1 MHRTQVLL
9 EEHQYRRL
17 KRESESSG
25 RSIGE
30 LVREAID
37 DKYRPSQERM
47 WAALKASRGAW
58 ADRDDIGDGAAGWCS
73 DGRCWGHPYFSGDR
87 AKTPAV
93 EIWTQVIK
101 PLLARMIG

>member
-17 KRESESSG
+17 KLESASSG

-37 DKYRPSQERM
+37 HKYRPSQERM
-47 WAALKASRGAW
+47 WSALEASWGAW
-58 ADRDDIGDGAAGWCS
+58 VDREDIGDGAEYVERIRRQSIDDRLRELGW
-73 DGRCWGHPYFSGDR
+73 D
-87 AKTPAV
+87 
-93 EIWTQVIK
+93 
-101 PLLARMIG
+101 

>member
-17 KRESESSG
+17 KHEAQNSG

-37 DKYRPSQERM
+37 EKYQPAQERV
-47 WAALKASRGAW
+47 WAALDASCGAW
-58 ADRDDIGDGAAGWCS
+58 ADRDDIGDGGAYVGRLRSQSVDDRLRQLGW
-73 DGRCWGHPYFSGDR
+73 
-87 AKTPAV
+87 
-93 EIWTQVIK
+93 E
-101 PLLARMIG
+101 

>member
-1 MHRTQVLL
+1 MHRTQVML

-47 WAALKASRGAW
+47 WAALRASRGAW
-58 ADRDDIGDGAAGWCS
+58 ADRDDVGDGAEYVERIRNQTLDDRLHELGW
-73 DGRCWGHPYFSGDR
+73 D
-87 AKTPAV
+87 
-93 EIWTQVIK
+93 
-101 PLLARMIG
+101 

>member
-17 KRESESSG
+17 KREAQNSG

-37 DKYRPSQERM
+37 ERYRPDQERM
-47 WAALKASRGAW
+47 WAALEASRGAW
-58 ADRDDIGDGAAGWCS
+58 ADRDDVGDGAEYVERIRNQSIADRLAQLGW
-73 DGRCWGHPYFSGDR
+73 
-87 AKTPAV
+87 
-93 EIWTQVIK
+93 E
-101 PLLARMIG
+101 

>member
-17 KRESESSG
+17 KRESQSSG

-47 WAALKASRGAW
+47 WAALQASRGAW
-58 ADRDDIGDGAAGWCS
+58 ADRDDIGDGAEYVERIRNQSITDRLHDLGW
-73 DGRCWGHPYFSGDR
+73 D
-87 AKTPAV
+87 
-93 EIWTQVIK
+93 
-101 PLLARMIG
+101 

>member
-1 MHRTQVLL
+1 MHRTQVML

-17 KRESESSG
+17 KRESASSG

-37 DKYRPSQERM
+37 DKYQPSQERM

-58 ADRDDIGDGAAGWCS
+58 ASRNDVGDGAEYVERIRDQSLNDRLRELGW
-73 DGRCWGHPYFSGDR
+73 D
-87 AKTPAV
+87 
-93 EIWTQVIK
+93 
-101 PLLARMIG
+101 

>member
-17 KRESESSG
+17 KLESESSG
-25 RSIGE
+25 RSLGE

-47 WAALKASRGAW
+47 WAALDASWGAW
-58 ADRDDIGDGAAGWCS
+58 ADRDDIGDGADYVERARGQSIDDRLRELGW
-73 DGRCWGHPYFSGDR
+73 G
-87 AKTPAV
+87 
-93 EIWTQVIK
+93 
-101 PLLARMIG
+101 

>member
-17 KRESESSG
+17 KREAQNSG
-25 RSIGE
+25 RSIGD

-47 WAALKASRGAW
+47 WAALAASRGAW
-58 ADRDDIGDGAAGWCS
+58 ADRDDVGDGAAYVERVRDQSIDERMQQLGW
-73 DGRCWGHPYFSGDR
+73 G
-87 AKTPAV
+87 
-93 EIWTQVIK
+93 
-101 PLLARMIG
+101 

>member
-47 WAALKASRGAW
+47 WATLKASRGAW
-58 ADRDDIGDGAAGWCS
+58 ADRDDIGDGADYVERIRNQSLDDRLRELGW
-73 DGRCWGHPYFSGDR
+73 D
-87 AKTPAV
+87 
-93 EIWTQVIK
+93 
-101 PLLARMIG
+101 

>member
-1 MHRTQVLL
+1 MHRTQVML

-47 WAALKASRGAW
+47 WAALRASRGAW
-58 ADRDDIGDGAAGWCS
+58 AARNDIGDGAEYVERIRNQSLDDRLRELGW
-73 DGRCWGHPYFSGDR
+73 D
-87 AKTPAV
+87 
-93 EIWTQVIK
+93 
-101 PLLARMIG
+101 

>member
-17 KRESESSG
+17 KRESEASG

-58 ADRDDIGDGAAGWCS
+58 ADRDDIGDGAEYVERIRNQSIDDRLRDVGW
-73 DGRCWGHPYFSGDR
+73 D
-87 AKTPAV
+87 
-93 EIWTQVIK
+93 
-101 PLLARMIG
+101 

>member
-9 EEHQYRRL
+9 EEHQYKRL
-17 KRESESSG
+17 KRESEASG

-58 ADRDDIGDGAAGWCS
+58 ADRDDIGDGAEYVERIRSQSLNDRLRELGW
-73 DGRCWGHPYFSGDR
+73 D
-87 AKTPAV
+87 
-93 EIWTQVIK
+93 
-101 PLLARMIG
+101 

>member
-17 KRESESSG
+17 KLESESSG

-47 WAALKASRGAW
+47 WAALRASRGAW
-58 ADRDDIGDGAAGWCS
+58 ADRDDVGDGAEYVERIRNQTLDDRLHELGW
-73 DGRCWGHPYFSGDR
+73 D
-87 AKTPAV
+87 
-93 EIWTQVIK
+93 
-101 PLLARMIG
+101 

>member
-17 KRESESSG
+17 KLESKSSG

-47 WAALKASRGAW
+47 WAALRASRGAW
-58 ADRDDIGDGAAGWCS
+58 ADRDDVGDGAEYVERIRNQTLDDRLHELGW
-73 DGRCWGHPYFSGDR
+73 D
-87 AKTPAV
+87 
-93 EIWTQVIK
+93 
-101 PLLARMIG
+101 

>member
-17 KRESESSG
+17 KREAQNSG

-37 DKYRPSQERM
+37 EKYRPGQERM
-47 WAALKASRGAW
+47 WAALEASRGAW
-58 ADRDDIGDGAAGWCS
+58 AGCDDIGDGAEYVERIRNQSIEDRLTQLGW
-73 DGRCWGHPYFSGDR
+73 
-87 AKTPAV
+87 
-93 EIWTQVIK
+93 E
-101 PLLARMIG
+101 